1 MNNQSNVMTHLV
13 ATGNMTSAI
22 RDLLCNAINEK
33 QSILIIGPRK
43 VEGKLKLLYSLA
55 EYHTDTSLKS
65 MVIEDHRLVNFN
77 PGALNAVY
85 TATNRQ
91 IKISLMKT
99 ALSIRSSYL
108 FVSELRGSE
117 IAPYFDVISEGLK
130 GTMSTFVAKNPE
142 HAIHKLSRLLS
153 KDSTELTYE
162 EGKFLE
168 RYVAAKI
175 DLIVM
180 IECTNEDDLN
190 SWIVSD
196 VVNVKQDQSGEISYH
211 SAI

>member
-13 ATGNMTSAI
+13 AAGNMSSAI
-22 RDLLCNAINEK
+22 RDLLCNAISEK
-33 QSILIIGPRK
+33 QSILIIGPRN

-85 TATNRQ
+85 TATNSE
-91 IKISLMKT
+91 IKISLMKS

-142 HAIHKLSRLLS
+142 QAVHKLSRLLS

-168 RYVAAKI
+168 RYVATKI

-180 IECTNEDDLN
+180 VECKNEGDLN

-196 VVNVKQDQSGEISYH
+196 VVNVNKDQSGEISYH